1 MTLPPNRPCS
11 RSTAKILW
19 AALLSST
26 KPGRCAKVEAGTGA
40 AVVALEAGAE
50 EIVGAETAAAGAA
63 DATGIGIRRLAR
75 LLLKRR
81 TL

>member
-1 MTLPPNRPCS
+1 MQ
-11 RSTAKILW
+11 
-19 AALLSST
+19 
-26 KPGRCAKVEAGTGA
+26 
-40 AVVALEAGAE
+40 VALEAGAE
-50 EIVGAETAAAGAA
+50 EIVGAETAAAGEA